1 MSHLSSPVSPQSAGQ
16 ISQDAPIRESQH
28 HRPPS
33 TSKSIHVLDDDS
45 LLGVF
50 YLHRLLLLEEDET
63 RAYSAMLGGDWDR
76 ERWWYKLVHVCRRWR
91 HLILGS
97 ASHLCL
103 RLLCTNGTPIADIL
117 THAPPLPLILDY
129 FESRH
134 DITTKD
140 EEGIAR
146 ALQHRHRVHSVRLVM
161 PVQNLQKL
169 VSHLASSKTEF
180 MW

>member
-1 MSHLSSPVSPQSAGQ
+1 MSHLCSSPVSPQPAGQ
-16 ISQDAPIRESQH
+16 NKPTNQPR
-28 HRPPS
+28 RPEPRVTAPS
-33 TSKSIHVLDDDS
+33 TSIRVLDDDS

-76 ERWWYKLVHVCRRWR
+76 ERWWDKLVHVCRRWR

-97 ASHLCL
+97 ASHLRL
-103 RLLCTNGTPIADIL
+103 RLLCPNGTPIADIL

-134 DITTKD
+134 DITAKD

-146 ALQHRHRVHSVRLVM
+146 VLQHRHRVHSIRLVM

-169 VSHLASSKTEF
+169 VVASSKTEF